1 MTDPIPFLQPRL
13 VGERFQGGAIPL
25 EVLKDFAVLEEM
37 IVEVAKWAY
46 LSDHPERRRSPRGFT
61 SGISLKITAVHEGS
75 AIPVI
80 ALFTAANGLFPEENQ
95 LYFERARDQF
105 VNAIEAAAHNG
116 PVTAHLPESLLG
128 YFDRIGRSL
137 RDDESI
143 EFNADDASR
152 PARLTRTTRRKL
164 LLASGHVQEV
174 AEEVALRGTIPEADQ
189 DTMSFTLQVING
201 PRVRATAGSQ
211 HLQTIID
218 AFNGYRTGTR
228 VVLQGVARYNRYNQ
242 LQRIESVEH
251 VSLLD
256 PNDVGARLD
265 EMRGLQPGWLDGDGI
280 PPSAEGLDW
289 LSRSFEAHYPD
300 RLTLPYLYP
309 TPEGGI
315 RAEWS
320 AGNVDVSMDVRLDD
334 RRAEWHALNLE
345 TDREDARELDLSRTD
360 DWQWMAARIQ
370 ELVESEAA

>member
-46 LSDHPERRRSPRGFT
+46 RSDHPERRRSPRGFT

-80 ALFTAANGLFPEENQ
+80 ALFTASTGLFPGENQ
-95 LYFERARDQF
+95 VYFERARDQF

-143 EFNADDASR
+143 EFNSGDSSR

-164 LLASGHVQEV
+164 LLACGHVQEV

-201 PRVRATAGSQ
+201 PRIRATAGSQ

-228 VVLQGVARYNRYNQ
+228 VVLQGVARYNRHNQ

-256 PNDVGARLD
+256 PNDVAARLD
-265 EMRGLQPGWLDGDGI
+265 EMRGLQPGWLDGKGI

-300 RLTLPYLYP
+300 QLTLPYLYP
-309 TPEGGI
+309 TPEGLI

-320 AGNVDVSMDVRLDD
+320 VGNVDVSIDVRLDV
-334 RRAEWHALNLE
+334 RRAEWHTLNLE
-345 TDREDARELDLSRTD
+345 TDHEDSRELDLSRMEE
-360 DWQWMAARIQ
+360 WQWIAARIQ
-370 ELVESEAA
+370 ELADSEAT